1 MSKKKS
7 TLDKLYTYNKR
18 TNSYD
23 IDIALN
29 KYEEIYNEWDPTP
42 FRRRDIEQEFIDY
55 VIDSSLDIPMR
66 YGIQLNLYLPKDKED
81 NSKERNVK
89 AAIKSYFNYLID
101 RSKRSLMKSVIRCV
115 RSLVIGLILLG
126 FCYLSSTV
134 SYEEYFGR
142 VFIEGICILGWVA
155 LWDVGEQFLF
165 VWISKYNKLRI
176 LKRLANAKV
185 EFIYK

>member
-7 TLDKLYTYNKR
+7 TLNKLYTYNKR
-18 TNSYD
+18 TNSYE

-29 KYEEIYNEWDPTP
+29 KYEEIYNEWDTTP
-42 FRRRDIEQEFIDY
+42 FRRRDIEEEFIDY
-55 VIDSSLDIPMR
+55 VVDSSLDIPMR
-66 YGIQLNLYLPKDKED
+66 YGIELNLYFPKDKED
-81 NSKERNVK
+81 STKERNVK

-101 RSKRSLMKSVIRCV
+101 RNKRSLMKSVIRCI

-126 FCYLSSTV
+126 FCYLSSSV

-165 VWISKYNKLRI
+165 VWISKFNKLRV